1 MRNLLHPPY
10 SPGRYDL
17 SMRNPKD
24 AQVSTQDKERGQ
36 QLSASLEIDCP
47 QSTENHV
54 SWSRSTVMRFGQ
66 TEMSLAITAGVVIVI
81 FLGSSASLC
90 AHPPQFIP
98 YVQGYLL
105 PTLSS

>member
-1 MRNLLHPPY
+1 MTHRLA
-10 SPGRYDL
+10 
-17 SMRNPKD
+17 PKG
-24 AQVSTQDKERGQ
+24 KERRQ
-36 QLSASLEIDCP
+36 QLNASLEFDCP

-54 SWSRSTVMRFGQ
+54 DWSRPTVTRFGQ

-81 FLGSSASLC
+81 FLSSSVSPC
-90 AHPPQFIP
+90 AHPPPFLP